1 MMNVTGLWKEGVT
14 GKGVISALVDDGLD
28 YESDDLKP
36 NFVSRRS
43 MQVMPGVPLKEDRS
57 MKLVHTTSTTTS
69 PFQNQNYGTTSTE
82 LDVLERLP
90 PLKTT
95 FVVSG

>member
-1 MMNVTGLWKEGVT
+1 MNVTGLWKEGVT

-36 NFVSRRS
+36 NFVSRWP

-57 MKLVHTTSTTTS
+57 MKQVPTTSMTMS
-69 PFQNQNYGTTSTE
+69 PFQNQNYGTTNTE
-82 LDVLERLP
+82 LDVPARLP

>member
-36 NFVSRRS
+36 NFVSRPS
-43 MQVMPGVPLKEDRS
+43 VQVIPDVPLKEDRS
-57 MKLVHTTSTTTS
+57 MKQVPTTSMITN

-82 LDVLERLP
+82 LDVLARLP
-90 PLKTT
+90 LQKTT
-95 FVVSG
+95 FVVLA